1 MHAPPAPR
9 VHTMPARPVTRS
21 KKNPFSPANELANS
35 HVANVSKIT
44 QTPTVDLRR
53 SCYEGQAQ
61 GRESPTACHSTRVG
75 REYAASLALVNP
87 AFGQCPHMFSAS
99 GAQSELRNTLR
110 VQTSRLE
117 RTIRNIGLSEPG
129 HNEHHR

>member
-1 MHAPPAPR
+1 
-9 VHTMPARPVTRS
+9 MPARPVTRS

-35 HVANVSKIT
+35 HVANVLKIT
-44 QTPTVDLRR
+44 QTPTVNLQLLRHGVER
-53 SCYEGQAQ
+53 RVRKRG
-61 GRESPTACHSTRVG
+61 GGHSTRVG
-75 REYAASLALVNP
+75 REYAASFALVNL

-110 VQTSRLE
+110 VEARQTSRLE
-117 RTIRNIGLSEPG
+117 RTSRNIGLSEPG